1 MENFYLVGSKTIPN
15 YYYIAPGPKNRRP
28 KILNLKID
36 HRLLISGLLLQ
47 QGFLNS
53 MWMLLLLRAYRS
65 LGSELL
71 FIITGG
77 EVVAA
82 SSKRVKGG
90 FSASIAEVLAIR
102 EGLNFVVE
110 RGSMIESVESDAQAV
125 VKLLSSQENF
135 ILKVR

>member
-1 MENFYLVGSKTIPN
+1 ME
-15 YYYIAPGPKNRRP
+15 
-28 KILNLKID
+28 
-36 HRLLISGLLLQ
+36 
-47 QGFLNS
+47 
-53 MWMLLLLRAYRS
+53 
-65 LGSELL
+65 
-71 FIITGG
+71 
-77 EVVAA
+77 
-82 SSKRVKGG
+82 GG